1 MPWAI
6 FFLIFALIDVVVL
19 WSALTGSKRKG
30 PPVYFEV
37 ERLPPENALK
47 DY

>member
-19 WSALTGSKRKG
+19 WSALTGSKRKAA
-30 PPVYFEV
+30 PVYFEE
-37 ERLPPENALK
+37 ERLPPENAFK